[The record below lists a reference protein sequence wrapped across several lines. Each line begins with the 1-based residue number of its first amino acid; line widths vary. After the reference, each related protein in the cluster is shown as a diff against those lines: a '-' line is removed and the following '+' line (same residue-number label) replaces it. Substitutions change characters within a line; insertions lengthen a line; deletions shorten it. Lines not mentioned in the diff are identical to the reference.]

1 MFLDELAPLF
11 RELTNQP
18 ISFLGG
24 FFSGVFRL
32 SLADDP
38 VKNWLNE
45 QSGTTVYV
53 SPNSTT
59 NGNGSGPQSI
69 SID

>member
-18 ISFLGG
+18 VSFLGG

-38 VKNWLNE
+38 VKSWLNE
-45 QSGTTVYV
+45 QSGTTTYV
-53 SPNSTT
+53 VTPTNSS
-59 NGNGSGPQSI
+59 NGSGPQSI